1 MWKFLL
7 GPLLAAAAWIAGSIY
22 GADAE
27 QIVRKSPSDTYAG
40 VEQALDNV
48 RDSGT
53 TSFAGGTPMPYRL
66 EVDRTPDERL
76 TVTLY
81 FDGREGAS
89 ADFRFLAHHNGAETL
104 MTATIHGDHA
114 VLRQALAGT
123 DKAKL
128 AYAPD
133 WMLNLTARPLLQQLA
148 SQIEQGG
155 GAAATFPGFQSEA
168 DWESSLPP
176 DQQQQVQAWRQYDAA
191 RPEVDPD
198 ADAQR
203 FMNGGGNS
211 AGN

>member
-7 GPLLAAAAWIAGSIY
+7 GPLLMGAGYIAGSIY

-27 QIVRKSPSDTYAG
+27 QVVRKSPSDTYAG

-48 RDSGT
+48 RGGGT
-53 TSFAGGTPMPYRL
+53 TSFEGGTPMPYQL
-66 EVDRTPDERL
+66 KVDRSPDERL
-76 TVTLY
+76 LVTLY

-89 ADFRFLAHHNGAETL
+89 ADFRFSPRDDGAATL
-104 MTATIHGDHA
+104 VTATIHGDHA

-123 DKAKL
+123 DKARL
-128 AYAPD
+128 GYAPD
-133 WMLNLTARPLLQQLA
+133 WMLNLAARPLLRQLA
-148 SQIEQGG
+148 EQIEQGQSAD
-155 GAAATFPGFQSEA
+155 AALPGFQSQA

-176 DQQQQVQAWRQYDAA
+176 DQQKKVQQWRQYDAS
-191 RPEVDPD
+191 RPMTDPD

-203 FMNGGGNS
+203 YLNGGNS

>member
-1 MWKFLL
+1 MWKFFL
-7 GPLLAAAAWIAGSIY
+7 GPLLVGAAWIAGSIY

-27 QIVRKSPSDTYAG
+27 QVVKKSPSDTYAG

-48 RDSGT
+48 PDSGT
-53 TSFAGGTPMPYRL
+53 TNFAGGTPMPYRL

-76 TVTLY
+76 TVTLL

-89 ADFRFLAHHNGAETL
+89 ADFRFSPQDHGAATR
-104 MTATIHGDHA
+104 MTATIHGQHA

-148 SQIEQGG
+148 SQIEAGQP
-155 GAAATFPGFQSEA
+155 ATMPGYQSEA

-176 DQQQQVQAWRQYDAA
+176 DQQKQVQQWRQYDAS
-191 RPEVDPD
+191 RPTTDPD

-203 FMNGGGNS
+203 YMNGSGNS